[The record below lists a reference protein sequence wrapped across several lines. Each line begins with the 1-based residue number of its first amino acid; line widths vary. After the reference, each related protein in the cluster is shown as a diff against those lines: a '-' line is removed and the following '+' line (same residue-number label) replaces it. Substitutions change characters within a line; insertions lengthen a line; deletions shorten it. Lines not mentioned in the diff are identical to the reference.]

1 MNKKILIC
9 TLLLI
14 LLLTGCN
21 LGKTRPSESDAAL
34 TITSIARTIYAGL
47 VTEEASSTPEPINDD
62 TGDVTATPQPVVVIT
77 VLVTPENPYTNNYDY
92 NNGYYDYNYDYNPCD
107 NATYISD
114 VTIDDY
120 EEIYPEEVFYKT
132 WKIYNSGYCDWNEDY
147 EFVFVDGKRMKGEDI
162 YLSKDVDSGDY
173 VKITIKMKA
182 PSDEGIYKGY
192 WRFVND
198 EGDEFGDTFSVIID
212 VDDDAPTYTPTKT
225 KTPTITLTPTKTA
238 TGLPTSTTTPT
249 STFTNTPTNTYTPT
263 LTNTYTPT
271 LTNTPTDTPTP
282 TPTDTPTPTSTPT

>member
-1 MNKKILIC
+1 M
-9 TLLLI
+9 
-14 LLLTGCN
+14 
-21 LGKTRPSESDAAL
+21 
-34 TITSIARTIYAGL
+34 
-47 VTEEASSTPEPINDD
+47 
-62 TGDVTATPQPVVVIT
+62 
-77 VLVTPENPYTNNYDY
+77 LVTPENPYTKLRLQLQQYY
-92 NNGYYDYNYDYNPCD
+92 YYDNNYDYNPCD

-120 EEIYPEEVFYKT
+120 EEIYPGEVFYKT

-198 EGDEFGDTFSVIID
+198 DGDEFGDTFSVIID

-225 KTPTITLTPTKTA
+225 KTPTITLDSNHHFTRHRLP
-238 TGLPTSTTTPT
+238 TGLLHPHH
-249 STFTNTPTNTYTPT
+249 
-263 LTNTYTPT
+263 
-271 LTNTPTDTPTP
+271 TDT
-282 TPTDTPTPTSTPT
+282 TDFNITNTPTPTSTNTATQPSLTPYSN

>member
-1 MNKKILIC
+1 MNKKLLIC

-14 LLLTGCN
+14 PLLAGCN
-21 LGKTRPSESDAAL
+21 LGKTRPSEANAAL
-34 TITSIARTIYAGL
+34 TITSIARTIYAGI
-47 VTEEASSTPEPINDD
+47 VTEGPSSTPEPADD
-62 TGDVTATPQPVVVIT
+62 EEGAVTATPQPVVVIT
-77 VLVTPENPYTNNYDY
+77 VLVTPENPYNNNYDY
-92 NNGYYDYNYDYNPCD
+92 NNYPYYDYNYDYTPCD
-107 NATYISD
+107 NASYISD

-120 EEIYPEEVFYKT
+120 EEIYPGEVFYKT
-132 WKIYNSGYCDWNEDY
+132 WKIYNSGDCDWNEDY
-147 EFVFVDGKRMKGEDI
+147 EFAFVDGKRMKGEDI

-182 PSDEGIYKGY
+182 PTDEGIYKGY

-212 VDDDAPTYTPTKT
+212 VDDDAPTFTPTKT

-238 TGLPTSTTTPT
+238 TGLPTSTPTPT
-249 STFTNTPTNTYTPT
+249 STYTNTP
-263 LTNTYTPT
+263 TNTYTPT

-282 TPTDTPTPTSTPT
+282 TPTDTPTPTSTAT